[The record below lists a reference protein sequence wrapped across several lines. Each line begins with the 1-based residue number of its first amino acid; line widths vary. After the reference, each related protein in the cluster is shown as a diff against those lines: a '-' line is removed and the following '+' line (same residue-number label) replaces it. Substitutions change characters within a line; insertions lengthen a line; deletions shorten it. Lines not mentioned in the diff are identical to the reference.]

1 MRSFNLRQEAS
12 WILVLAVV
20 LPLLGVFVALVMPS
34 IIRLMR

>member
-1 MRSFNLRQEAS
+1 MRGFDFRQEAS